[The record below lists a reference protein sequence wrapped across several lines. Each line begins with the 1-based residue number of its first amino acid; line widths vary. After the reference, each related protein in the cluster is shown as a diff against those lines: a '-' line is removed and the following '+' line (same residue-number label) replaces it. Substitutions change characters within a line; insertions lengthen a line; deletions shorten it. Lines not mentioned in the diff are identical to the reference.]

1 MNAVPRNQTA
11 PTPFSPTPFSPT
23 TGFDIAVIED
33 DEITGELLSMWIRE
47 MGHNPVWYTNG
58 KDLLKA
64 LRKRQFSLFLVDW
77 GLPDIDGIDLVRR
90 LLAPDRIPSPIM
102 FCSARGTETDI
113 VEALNVGADDFIVKP
128 PRRDEFAARV
138 SAMLRRAYP
147 EAVETGNL
155 NVGSYSIDLTLRQFQ
170 VGGELIDLQ
179 NREYAVALMLFQNLN
194 GVVSRARIVQSLWGN
209 DPMETSRSLDTHI
222 SRIRR
227 KLGISVERGLK
238 LQSVYG
244 FGYRLQAV
252 SNSPLKGP

>member
-1 MNAVPRNQTA
+1 MTSAKRTQTA
-11 PTPFSPTPFSPT
+11 QTKLPQT
-23 TGFDIAVIED
+23 TGVDIAIVED

-47 MGHNPVWYTNG
+47 MGHNPVWFANG

-64 LRKRQFSLFLVDW
+64 LQKRQFSLFLVDW
-77 GLPDIDGIDLVRR
+77 GLPDIEGIDLVRR
-90 LLAPDRIPSPIM
+90 LLGTDQVQSPIM

-128 PRRDEFAARV
+128 PRRDEFAARI

-147 EAVETGNL
+147 EAVEEGNL
-155 NVGSYSIDLTLRQFQ
+155 NVGPYSIDMTLRQFQ
-170 VGGELIDLQ
+170 VDGESIDLQ

-194 GVVSRARIVQSLWGN
+194 GVVSRARIVQSLWGTE
-209 DPMETSRSLDTHI
+209 PMETSRSLDTHI

-252 SNSPLKGP
+252 SISPLKRS

>member
-1 MNAVPRNQTA
+1 MTSAKRTQTA
-11 PTPFSPTPFSPT
+11 QTKLPQT
-23 TGFDIAVIED
+23 TGVDIAIIED

-47 MGHNPVWYTNG
+47 MGHNPVWFANG

-90 LLAPDRIPSPIM
+90 LLAHDQVQSPIM

-113 VEALNVGADDFIVKP
+113 VEALKVGADDFIVKP
-128 PRRDEFAARV
+128 PRRDEFAARI

-147 EAVETGNL
+147 EEVETGSL
-155 NVGSYSIDLTLRQFQ
+155 NVGRYLIDMTLRQFQ
-170 VGGELIDLQ
+170 VDGAPIDLQ

-194 GVVSRARIVQSLWGN
+194 GVVSRARITQTLWGN
-209 DPMETSRSLDTHI
+209 EPIETSRSLDTHV

-227 KLGISVERGLK
+227 KLGIAAERGLV

-244 FGYRLQAV
+244 FGYRLQVVDAV
-252 SNSPLKGP
+252 PSKGV